1 MYTTFPNIFFHM
13 IFPDTLHK
21 SNNVEEQPLPDNKKN
36 KKKTRSYPASDHPIY
51 TASSDPQTSEK
62 N

>member
-1 MYTTFPNIFFHM
+1 M